1 MNINVGNLIID
12 KEYGVG
18 IVTEKDK
25 NDRFVTI
32 EWPDYK
38 AELKLFQLEVLL
50 KFDRVQL
57 IQE

>member
-1 MNINVGNLIID
+1 MNINIGNLILD
-12 KEYGVG
+12 KEYGAG
-18 IVTEKDK
+18 IVTEKNK

-38 AELKLFQLEVLL
+38 AELKLSQLEILL